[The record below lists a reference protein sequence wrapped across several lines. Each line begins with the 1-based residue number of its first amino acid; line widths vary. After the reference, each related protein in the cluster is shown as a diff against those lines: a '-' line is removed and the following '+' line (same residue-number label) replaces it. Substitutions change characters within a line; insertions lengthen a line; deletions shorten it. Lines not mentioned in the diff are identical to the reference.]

1 MRPPCDEK
9 CRQKCF
15 SKIQDD
21 QRRVIF
27 EKYWGLQILARQRDF
42 ISKCMV
48 QIQPTYRYQRP
59 GSHRRLNNNFYFEVE
74 EKRVRV
80 CKKFFKATLDINDR
94 PIRTVIAKNE
104 MGFISKDFRGRH
116 NKHKKLDASVK
127 EGIKRHINTIPRI
140 ESHYLRSQTCREFI
154 DGGKSIA
161 DLYRDYKTNCMEE
174 NTQCASLS
182 LYTQIFNHQFNIS
195 FFTPKKDRCELCTAF
210 DNASAEDKKSLQSK
224 FDLHLKEKL
233 LSRAETQTQS

>member
-1 MRPPCDEK
+1 MNGRKTRPRFYVTLEK
-9 CRQKCF
+9 RTPPLRP
-15 SKIQDD
+15 
-21 QRRVIF
+21 RRKNLKVGTCGRHVTKNVVKNASRKFKTIKDVIF
-27 EKYWGLQILARQRDF
+27 EKYWGLQILAGQRDF

-48 QIQPTYRYQRP
+48 QVQPTYRYQRP
-59 GSHRRLNNNFYFEVE
+59 VSNRRLNNNFYFEVE

-140 ESHYLRSQTCREFI
+140 ESHYLR
-154 DGGKSIA
+154 
-161 DLYRDYKTNCMEE
+161 
-174 NTQCASLS
+174 
-182 LYTQIFNHQFNIS
+182 
-195 FFTPKKDRCELCTAF
+195 
-210 DNASAEDKKSLQSK
+210 
-224 FDLHLKEKL
+224 
-233 LSRAETQTQS
+233 